1 MPPTLTPT
9 LLNGSALP
17 PCPFSTKNNTI
28 ALWNISHMFL
38 QLCSIPVYEKI
49 LVYLTI
55 LMDTGIVS
63 TLLLIQILFTEQLC
77 IHLFVLKSVY
87 LKNIYIYE
95 TLNRLLGPRAFLLFI
110 WLCQALVAGCNL
122 RCHSGFL
129 TQCMDSLVL
138 AYRLWPVVVL
148 RLSCSTA

>member
-38 QLCSIPVYEKI
+38 QLCSIPVCEQI

-55 LMDTGIVS
+55 LMDTGIVF
-63 TLLLIQILFTEQLC
+63 TLLLIQIVFSEQLY
-77 IHLFVLKSVY
+77 VY
-87 LKNIYIYE
+87 I
-95 TLNRLLGPRAFLLFI
+95 FL
-110 WLCQALVAGCNL
+110 
-122 RCHSGFL
+122 
-129 TQCMDSLVL
+129 
-138 AYRLWPVVVL
+138 Y
-148 RLSCSTA
+148 